1 MKKEIERPVLYVYK
15 LDDLIAE
22 WLAKF
27 PEDKDHPDLLDMVK
41 AGHVYNPTSDTYR
54 WASYVPFKDK
64 K

>member
-1 MKKEIERPVLYVYK
+1 MNQNNDRTVQYVYK

-41 AGHVYNPTSDTYR
+41 AGHVYNQQADTYR
-54 WASYVPFKDK
+54 WASHIPFKDK